1 MVSPYNDASW
11 SNLMRHGLYLR
22 VIARLHGDRLRYL
35 VHQDATESVGF
46 AEDSLLLCDPA
57 DIGRQRALLAEGFW
71 GCRRARVEGGTRIG
85 FAGPPRSPRTC
96 PDATPM
102 PSDGAPPIGP

>member
-46 AEDSLLLCDPA
+46 AEGSLLLCDPA
-57 DIGRQRALLAEGFW
+57 DIGRQRALLAAGFW
-71 GCRRARVEGGTRIG
+71 GCRRARLGGRLRIG
-85 FAGPPRSPRTC
+85 FAE
-96 PDATPM
+96 
-102 PSDGAPPIGP
+102 IGRASCRERVCQYV